1 MRRAADETLFIGVHH
16 VVVEPVDRAH
26 VAEGIAVSCQQDAP
40 RQNGTDGQL
49 LGNFRLFGFVGYFDL
64 PLELHLRHT
73 RVFVQFLLN
82 CLLLFP
88 GERTRQLFLRRI
100 LKVIGKRQLAA
111 LFHIEVNVSVQST
124 RSTEA

>member
-1 MRRAADETLFIGVHH
+1 MLDIIGVGDTN
-16 VVVEPVDRAH
+16 VDVMIR
-26 VAEGIAVSCQQDAP
+26 VPRIASHDEKV
-40 RQNGTDGQL
+40 RGQL